1 MMNENSKEVTGS
13 HEVQDDPATY
23 CAEKD
28 GLEESYDAHA
38 PAPQKLGLCLCY
50 HAQLSRI

>member
-1 MMNENSKEVTGS
+1 MENSKVVTGS
-13 HEVQDDPATY
+13 YAAQAVPATH

-28 GLEESYDAHA
+28 GLEGSHDP

-50 HAQLSRI
+50 HVQLSRG